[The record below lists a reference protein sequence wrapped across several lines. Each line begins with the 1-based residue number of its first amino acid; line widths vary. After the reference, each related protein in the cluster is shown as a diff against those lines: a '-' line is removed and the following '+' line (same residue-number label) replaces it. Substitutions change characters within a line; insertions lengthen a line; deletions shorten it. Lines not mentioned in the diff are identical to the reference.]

1 MTIHHMIGQLEPGV
15 LGPKLVPLQTRLSEI
30 LAAQGTEAGVLARRI
45 KLLHAGKRTLPLK
58 AFQTVAQATLSR
70 RKLRIS
76 HFNRQTGKMIERVI
90 SPQQLVHYRENW
102 YVDAWCHLRNDL
114 RNFSIDAIS
123 RCESLDEKA
132 IEIELAD
139 IEAQVNKGFG
149 IFGGTDLQWAEL
161 RFSPER
167 ARWVEREQ
175 WHPDQ
180 TAKYNKDGSYV
191 LRVPYSD
198 ERELIGDILR
208 HGAEVEVISPQSLR
222 SSMLQALR
230 AAIKRYESY
239 R

>member
-1 MTIHHMIGQLEPGV
+1 MTYLWLKAGHVTFVIFWMAGLFMLPRFFVYHQEAEPG
-15 LGPKLVPLQTRLSEI
+15 
-30 LAAQGTEAGVLARRI
+30 
-45 KLLHAGKRTLPLK
+45 
-58 AFQTVAQATLSR
+58 
-70 RKLRIS
+70 
-76 HFNRQTGKMIERVI
+76 
-90 SPQQLVHYRENW
+90 
-102 YVDAWCHLRNDL
+102 
-114 RNFSIDAIS
+114 
-123 RCESLDEKA
+123 
-132 IEIELAD
+132 
-139 IEAQVNKGFG
+139 
-149 IFGGTDLQWAEL
+149 
-161 RFSPER
+161 SPEE